1 MADFNFEEEAAA
13 ISEEIKQIFAKQTL
27 DSGVLKSLQQKVQL
41 VIDELNRATEL
52 MSLYKKQKQAFKR
65 LQSSMSKNFEN
76 EEILKLSKEDFIDRF
91 NEYKANRSR
100 TFKTEEDIRN
110 FFEARKNVQD
120 TAKVKSYLVSAY
132 QLIMNVRD
140 NFKEHI
146 EYRVFIMGGD
156 KILMAS
162 PSLKEL
168 ADTAKLTSN
177 LDLQLS
183 MTTLEIKNIIDSYDS
198 ELENTQGLQL
208 QRMFDDEQNVKLWNI
223 LNKIRQRITNVS
235 EMSGKK
241 IYYNFGQLIEALVYL
256 QDKEITTNNI
266 YRALVQGQNTTSF
279 EKKGDFILD
288 NTDIQSKVFSAS
300 GSDYTSHRIRLMSI
314 SGVKRVLIN
323 INNALKQSYNF
334 NSFSQNLQRVFSE
347 DGSVKSSILDT
358 LYSKVSK
365 IIDEE
370 LLIGFQ

>member
-27 DSGVLKSLQQKVQL
+27 DSGILKSLQQKVQL
-41 VIDELNRATEL
+41 VIDELNRATVL
-52 MSLYKKQKQAFKR
+52 MSQYKTQKQAFKR
-65 LQSSMSKNFEN
+65 LQASMSKNFEN
-76 EEILKLSKEDFIDRF
+76 EEISKLSEEDFINRF

-120 TAKVKSYLVSAY
+120 TAKIKSYLVSAY
-132 QLIMNVRD
+132 QLIMDVRD

-168 ADTAKLTSN
+168 ANTAKLTSN

-183 MTTLEIKNIIDSYDS
+183 MTTLQIKEIIDSYDS
-198 ELENTQGLQL
+198 DIRYTQSGQL
-208 QRMFDDEQNVKLWNI
+208 QKMFSDEKNVKLWNV
-223 LNKIRQRITNVS
+223 LTEVRQKIVQ
-235 EMSGKK
+235 MSKDGKK

-256 QDKEITTNNI
+256 QNKEITSNNI
-266 YRALVQGQNTTSF
+266 YDALLQGQNTISF

-288 NTDIQSKVFSAS
+288 GVDVQSKVFYAS
-300 GSDYTSHRIRLMSI
+300 GSDSAIHRIRLMSV
-314 SGVKRVLIN
+314 SGVKRVLNN
-323 INNALKQSYNF
+323 INNALKQSVDF
-334 NSFSQNLQRVFSE
+334 NSFAENLSKVFSE
-347 DGSVKSSILDT
+347 QGEHLKSSVLNSLKT
-358 LYSKVSK
+358 NVMQE
-365 IIDEE
+365 IDK
-370 LLIGFQ
+370 LLADFG

>member
-65 LQSSMSKNFEN
+65 LQSSMGKNFKDG
-76 EEILKLSKEDFIDRF
+76 EEEAFIDSF

-168 ADTAKLTSN
+168 TDTAKLTSN

-183 MTTLEIKNIIDSYDS
+183 MTTSQIKKIIDSYDS
-198 ELENTQGLQL
+198 DIEYTQSGQL
-208 QRMFDDEQNVKLWNI
+208 QKMFSDEKNVKLWNI
-223 LNKIRQRITNVS
+223 LTEVRKKIVQ
-235 EMSGKK
+235 MSKDGKK
-241 IYYNFGQLIEALVYL
+241 IYYNFGQLIEALAYL
-256 QDKEITTNNI
+256 QDKEITSNSI
-266 YRALVQGQNTTSF
+266 YNALIQGQNTISF

-288 NTDIQSKVFSAS
+288 GVDVQSKAFYAS
-300 GSDYTSHRIRLMSI
+300 GNDNAIHRIRLMSV
-314 SGVKRVLIN
+314 SGVKRVLNN
-323 INNALKQSYNF
+323 INNA
-334 NSFSQNLQRVFSE
+334 
-347 DGSVKSSILDT
+347 
-358 LYSKVSK
+358 
-365 IIDEE
+365 
-370 LLIGFQ
+370 